1 MVQIQ
6 LGGNALSSD
15 IEEKVV
21 HLAEEPEA
29 DEPSETPPPSEAEE
43 AAAGDEA
50 QAGEQAEA
58 EQAEEA
64 PEEPDKLAAV
74 AERIRSDSGQVI
86 LTDQAIFLEEPF
98 GFTEDELD
106 EIWVEMVENGE
117 YRDIVRTPDERSG
130 TVYVHSDVLLTVPYA
145 KLMLRTQA
153 NDPVYLIVETVRDES
168 KIYPRPTG
176 AAFFENEPFNLVLED
191 VLKHVETI
199 KGTEGYS
206 DIRVIHPSN
215 GATYLYSDRYLDEAQ
230 AMPIAQWVEVD
241 MHLDSNQ

>member
-1 MVQIQ
+1 V
-6 LGGNALSSD
+6 SPEFD
-15 IEEKVV
+15 EKVE
-21 HLAEEPEA
+21 HLSESPEP
-29 DEPSETPPPSEAEE
+29 EE
-43 AAAGDEA
+43 AAETSVGEEA
-50 QAGEQAEA
+50 QASEQAETATA
-58 EQAEEA
+58 ETPEEA